1 MNMAPDSILLLILI
15 IYKAN
20 QEGDREIIYCSSGSS
35 SSEEVGGMQQNGWIN
50 QVGGQLAGLFVSAS
64 HGRAYQASGIAENR
78 DSDRV

>member
-35 SSEEVGGMQQNGWIN
+35 SLGGMQQNGWIN